1 MQQTYLARAHIQDCE
16 CVRVAE
22 GNFAKTLRTSQI
34 ALPKRRGA
42 RGWRERGAVLNASGL
57 KCPFTMS
64 VWPASGTRRTHS
76 RSPERQATRG
86 RGRKRR
92 ARRSPFA
99 RTSTEQASASGV
111 GERER
116 ERAQEGTAA
125 QRRRRLI
132 HLRHSQSPL
141 RSLSGPLQ
149 RLQQFVIDGQRKD
162 ERARTCR
169 ASSIEPIRKPNCES
183 ENGER
188 IRA

>member
-1 MQQTYLARAHIQDCE
+1 MQQTDLARAHIQDCE

-64 VWPASGTRRTHS
+64 VWPASGTRRTHT
-76 RSPERQATRG
+76 RSPERQAMRG

-116 ERAQEGTAA
+116 ESAGGHRSAA
-125 QRRRRLI
+125 PPSSHPSKTFSIPAPLALRPPSTSSTVCHRR
-132 HLRHSQSPL
+132 P
-141 RSLSGPLQ
+141 
-149 RLQQFVIDGQRKD
+149 
-162 ERARTCR
+162 T
-169 ASSIEPIRKPNCES
+169 
-183 ENGER
+183 
-188 IRA
+188 